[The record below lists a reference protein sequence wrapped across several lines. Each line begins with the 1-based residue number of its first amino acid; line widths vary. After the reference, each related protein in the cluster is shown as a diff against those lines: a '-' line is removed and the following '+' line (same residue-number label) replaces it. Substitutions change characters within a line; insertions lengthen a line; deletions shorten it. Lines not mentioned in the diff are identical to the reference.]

1 MKIERRTFRI
11 GELAQKLNVERFV
24 IRFWEKEFDIESY
37 RSDGKQRFYTE
48 KDFERFSSIKS
59 LLYDQGF
66 TIAGAKKFL
75 KTKRTVTESQPMMV
89 ASQITTL
96 EPTTFPATAT
106 QTSQPSANAELL
118 LEFRKRLVR
127 LQELL

>member
-48 KDFERFSSIKS
+48 KDFERFSAIKS

-75 KTKRTVTESQPMMV
+75 KTRRTSPQTIMV
-89 ASQITTL
+89 ASQVTTL
-96 EPTTFPATAT
+96 EPEILTVAPTPDSPQTNHNIT
-106 QTSQPSANAELL
+106 QLIA
-118 LEFRKRLVR
+118 FRKQLVR